1 MKLFA
6 LATGLLWASSVAA
19 QEQPSPQ
26 DPLREDSEVSP
37 EEEGNAPPGD
47 LPDTQTEPSQRGGPS
62 NIALVKRS
70 EENVIT
76 QASDAFGTSV
86 GDETIGLYSGGNV
99 RGFSA
104 FAAQNVRI
112 EGLYFDNQGPLSDAV
127 REGSTIQV
135 GISAL
140 GYPFPAPTGIV
151 DFSLRRSGDKPVVSA
166 RTGFGD
172 FFAPFATVDAALPLT
187 GNLDL
192 NIGAGVE
199 EFVYPDGAD
208 FWFVRY
214 GGVMRWRPANGVE
227 LTGFYSRYD
236 YFDEQQTPVIFTA
249 GAFLPKRIARNRFVG
264 QEWADWAGHSQN
276 FGGMAK
282 VARGGWRIGLGL
294 FSSRFT
300 IDRFGANFFANTQ
313 ADGSAERQ
321 VLLGADQVTQSY
333 SGELL
338 VEREFTEGP
347 RRHRLLASARFRQ
360 VDDDLGG
367 FAFRSLGPGVIDVAD
382 PVAEP
387 DVAFGALTRDEIRQ
401 ETGAL
406 GYGMQW
412 QGLGE
417 FNLGVQKTRY
427 RKEVRAPG
435 LAPTANEDSPILWN
449 ASAAFT
455 AIEGLAIYAATTRG
469 LEESGTAPSFATNA
483 NLTLPALRTRQVEAG
498 VRWTLAK
505 DVKLI
510 TGLFDVRRPYFELD
524 TDNVFRV
531 LGDVKHQGA
540 EISLTARPVA
550 GLNVVAGA
558 VLMRPRVTGEAVEQ
572 GRLGE
577 RPLGRVGTTL
587 DLRIDYQPPAFAV
600 LSVDLG
606 INYTGDR
613 AARIDNTLFIPERAI
628 VDLGTRYRFKLGR
641 TPAVLRAQIANLTNE
656 FGWNVTDGGGFQFIA
671 SRRFN
676 MSLSAD
682 F

>member
-1 MKLFA
+1 MLKKMG
-6 LATGLLWASSVAA
+6 LAMSLVWAAPGLAA
-19 QEQPSPQ
+19 GEDPPAPPADQPSDQPAN
-26 DPLREDSEVSP
+26 P
-37 EEEGNAPPGD
+37 A
-47 LPDTQTEPSQRGGPS
+47 
-62 NIALVKRS
+62 IALVNRS

-86 GDETIGLYSGGNV
+86 GDESIGLYSGGNV

-127 REGSTIQV
+127 RAGSTIQV
-135 GISAL
+135 GISVL

-151 DFSLRRSGDKPVVSA
+151 DFALRRVGDKPVVSA
-166 RTGFGD
+166 RTGLGD
-172 FFAPFATVDAALPLT
+172 FFAPFASVDAALPLA

-199 EFVYPDGAD
+199 EFVYPDAAN

-214 GGVMRWRPANGVE
+214 GAVARWRPAEGVE

-236 YFDEQQTPVIFTA
+236 YFDEESTPVIFTA
-249 GAFLPKRIARNRFVG
+249 GTFLPKRIARNRFFG
-264 QEWADWAGHSQN
+264 QDWADWAGHSQN

-282 VARGGWRIGLGL
+282 VTRGPWRIGVGL

-300 IDRFGANFFANTQ
+300 IDTFGANFFANTQ
-313 ADGSAERQ
+313 EDGSAERQ
-321 VLLGADQVTQSY
+321 VLLGRDQVTQSY

-338 VEREFTEGP
+338 IERAFAEGP
-347 RRHRLLASARFRQ
+347 RRHTLLASARFRR

-367 FAFRSLGPGVIDVAD
+367 FAFRSLGPGMIGVAEAA
-382 PVAEP
+382 AEP

-401 ETGAL
+401 EAGAL
-406 GYGMQW
+406 GYAMQW

-417 FNLGVQKTRY
+417 INLGVQKTRY
-427 RKEVRAPG
+427 RKQVRAPG
-435 LAPTANEDSPILWN
+435 LAPTATEDSPVLWN
-449 ASAAFT
+449 ASAAIT
-455 AIEGLAIYAATTRG
+455 AIENVAIYAATTRG
-469 LEESGTAPSFATNA
+469 LEESGTAPAFAANA

-498 VRWTLAK
+498 VRVTLAK
-505 DVKLI
+505 DVKLVA
-510 TGLFDVRRPYFELD
+510 GLFDVRRPYFELD

-540 EISLTARPVA
+540 EISLTARPLA

-558 VLMRPRVTGEAVEQ
+558 VLMRPRVTGQAVEQ

-587 DLRIDYQPPAFAV
+587 DLRIDYQPPAFDA

-606 INYTGDR
+606 INYTGER
-613 AARIDNTLFIPERAI
+613 AARIDNSLFIPERAI
-628 VDLGTRYRFKLGR
+628 IDLGTRYRFKVGR
-641 TPAVLRAQIANLTNE
+641 TPAVLRAQIANLTNV
-656 FGWNVTDGGGFQFIA
+656 FGWNVTGGGGFQYIP

-676 MSLSAD
+676 MSLAMD

>member
-1 MKLFA
+1 MLKKMG
-6 LATGLLWASSVAA
+6 LAMSLVWAAPGLAA
-19 QEQPSPQ
+19 DEPPPAPPEDQPS
-26 DPLREDSEVSP
+26 D
-37 EEEGNAPPGD
+37 APD
-47 LPDTQTEPSQRGGPS
+47 
-62 NIALVKRS
+62 IALVNRS
-70 EENVIT
+70 QENVIT

-86 GDETIGLYSGGNV
+86 GDETIGLYSGGNL

-112 EGLYFDNQGPLSDAV
+112 EGLYFDNQGPLSDTV
-127 REGSTIQV
+127 RAGSTIKV

-140 GYPFPAPTGIV
+140 GHPFPAPTGIV
-151 DFSLRRSGDKPVVSA
+151 DFALRRVGDKPVVSA
-166 RTGFGD
+166 RAGLGD
-172 FFAPFATVDAALPLT
+172 FFAPFVTVDAALPLA
-187 GNLDL
+187 GNFDL

-199 EFVYPDGAD
+199 EFVYPDAAN

-214 GGVMRWRPANGVE
+214 GGVARWRPAEGVE
-227 LTGFYSRYD
+227 LTGFFSRYD
-236 YFDEQQTPVIFTA
+236 YFDEESTPVIFTA
-249 GAFLPKRIARNRFVG
+249 GRFLPKRIARNRFFG

-276 FGGMAK
+276 FGGMAN
-282 VARGGWRIGLGL
+282 VTRGPWRIGLGL

-300 IDRFGANFFANTQ
+300 IDTFGANFFANTQ

-321 VLLGADQVTQSY
+321 VLLGRDQVTQSY

-338 VEREFTEGP
+338 IERAFAEGP
-347 RRHRLLASARFRQ
+347 RRHRLLASARFRR

-367 FAFRSLGPGVIDVAD
+367 FAFRSLGPGMIGVAD
-382 PVAEP
+382 PAAEP
-387 DVAFGALTRDEIRQ
+387 DVTFGALTRDEIRQ
-401 ETGAL
+401 EAGAL
-406 GYGMQW
+406 GYAMQW
-412 QGLGE
+412 LGLGE
-417 FNLGVQKTRY
+417 INLGVQKTRY
-427 RKEVRAPG
+427 RKQVRAPG
-435 LAPTANEDSPILWN
+435 LAPTANEDSPVLWN
-449 ASAAFT
+449 ASAAIT
-455 AIEGLAIYAATTRG
+455 AIDGIAIYAATTRG
-469 LEESGTAPSFATNA
+469 LEESGTAPAFAANA

-505 DVKLI
+505 DVKLVA
-510 TGLFDVRRPYFELD
+510 GLFDVRRPYFELD

-540 EISLTARPVA
+540 EISLTARPLP

-558 VLMRPRVTGEAVEQ
+558 VLMRPRVTGQAVEQ

-587 DLRIDYQPPAFAV
+587 DLRIDYQPPAFDA

-613 AARIDNTLFIPERAI
+613 AARIDNSLFIPERAI
-628 VDLGTRYRFKLGR
+628 IDLGTRYRFKVGR
-641 TPAVLRAQIANLTNE
+641 TPAVLRAQIANLTNT
-656 FGWNVTDGGGFQFIA
+656 FGWNVTGGGGFQYIP

-676 MSLSAD
+676 LSLAMD

>member
-1 MKLFA
+1 MKIMA
-6 LATGLLWASSVAA
+6 LATGLLWASSVSAEDEPA
-19 QEQPSPQ
+19 RQ
-26 DPLREDSEVSP
+26 DPSRENSEVSP
-37 EEEGNAPPGD
+37 EEKAETLPGD
-47 LPDTQTEPSQRGGPS
+47 GLDMQIEPSQRGGPS
-62 NIALVKRS
+62 NIALVNRS

-112 EGLYFDNQGPLSDAV
+112 EGLYFDNQGALSDAV
-127 REGSTIQV
+127 RAGSTIQV

-151 DFSLRRSGDKPVVSA
+151 DFSLRRSADRPVVSA

-192 NIGAGVE
+192 NVGAGVE

-208 FWFVRY
+208 FWFARY
-214 GGVMRWRPANGVE
+214 GGVMRWRPAESVE
-227 LTGFYSRYD
+227 LTGFFSRYD
-236 YFDEQQTPVIFTA
+236 YFDEETTPVIFTA
-249 GAFLPKRIARNRFVG
+249 GAFLPKRIARNQFFG
-264 QEWADWAGHSQN
+264 QDWADWAGHSQN

-282 VARGGWRIGLGL
+282 VTSGAWRIGLGL

-300 IDRFGANFFANTQ
+300 IDQFGANFFANTQ
-313 ADGSAERQ
+313 ADGSADRQ
-321 VLLGADQVTQSY
+321 VLLGADQVSQSY

-338 VEREFTEGP
+338 VERDFIEGP
-347 RRHRLLASARFRQ
+347 RRHRLLASARFRR

-367 FAFRSLGPGVIDVAD
+367 FAFRGLGPGMIGVAD

-387 DVAFGALTRDEIRQ
+387 GVTFGALTHDVIRQ

-406 GYGMQW
+406 GYAMQW

-449 ASAAFT
+449 ASAAIT

-469 LEESGTAPSFATNA
+469 LEESGTAPAFATNA
-483 NLTLPALRTRQVEAG
+483 NLTLPALRTRQVEGG

-510 TGLFDVRRPYFELD
+510 AGLFDVRRPYFELD
-524 TDNVFRV
+524 SDNTFRV

-540 EISLTARPVA
+540 EISLTAKPVP

-558 VLMRPRVTGEAVEQ
+558 VLMRPRVTGEAVDL

-587 DLRIDYQPPAFAV
+587 DLRLDYQPPAFDA

-628 VDLGTRYRFKLGR
+628 VDLGARYRFKMGR
-641 TPAVLRAQIANLTNE
+641 TPAVLRVQIANLTNV
-656 FGWNVTDGGGFQFIA
+656 FGWNVTGGGGFQFIA
-671 SRRFN
+671 SRRIN

>member
-1 MKLFA
+1 MI
-6 LATGLLWASSVAA
+6 ASFILPAVVIAA
-19 QEQPSPQ
+19 AASADAPAAEPPAA
-26 DPLREDSEVSP
+26 PP
-37 EEEGNAPPGD
+37 EEAEKRPAADG
-47 LPDTQTEPSQRGGPS
+47 
-62 NIALVKRS
+62 IALVNRS

-86 GDETIGLYSGGNV
+86 GDESIGLYSGGNV

-127 REGSTIQV
+127 RAGSTIQV

-151 DFSLRRSGDKPVVSA
+151 DFSLRRSAQKPVVSA
-166 RTGFGD
+166 RAGFGD

-199 EFVYPDGAD
+199 EFIYAD
-208 FWFVRY
+208 AANFWFVRY
-214 GGVMRWRPANGVE
+214 GGVARWRPAEGVE
-227 LTGFYSRYD
+227 LTGFFSRYD
-236 YFDEQQTPVIFTA
+236 YFDEESTPVIFTA
-249 GAFLPKRIARNRFVG
+249 GTFLPKRIARNRFFG
-264 QEWADWAGHSQN
+264 QKWADWAGHSQN

-282 VARGGWRIGLGL
+282 VTRGPWRIGLGL

-300 IDRFGANFFANTQ
+300 IDTFGANFFANTQ
-313 ADGSAERQ
+313 EDGSAERQ
-321 VLLGADQVTQSY
+321 VLLGQDQVTQSY

-338 VEREFTEGP
+338 IERDFAEGP
-347 RRHRLLASARFRQ
+347 RRHRLLASARFRR

-367 FAFRSLGPGVIDVAD
+367 FAFRSLGAGMIGVAD
-382 PVAEP
+382 AAVEP
-387 DVAFGALTRDEIRQ
+387 DVTFGALTRDEIRQ
-401 ETGAL
+401 EAGAL
-406 GYGMQW
+406 GYAMQW

-417 FNLGVQKTRY
+417 INMGVQKTRY
-427 RKEVRAPG
+427 RKQVRAPG
-435 LAPTANEDSPILWN
+435 LAPTATEDSPILWN
-449 ASAAFT
+449 ASAAIT
-455 AIEGLAIYAATTRG
+455 AIENVAIYAATTRG
-469 LEESGTAPSFATNA
+469 LEESGTAPAFAANA

-510 TGLFDVRRPYFELD
+510 AGLFDVRRPYFELD

-540 EISLTARPVA
+540 EISLTAKPLP
-550 GLNVVAGA
+550 GLNLVAGA
-558 VLMRPRVTGEAVEQ
+558 VLMRPRVTGAAVEQ

-577 RPLGRVGTTL
+577 KPLGRVGTTL
-587 DLRIDYQPPAFAV
+587 DLRIDYQPPAFDAV
-600 LSVDLG
+600 SVDLG

-613 AARIDNTLFIPERAI
+613 AARIDNSLFIPERAI
-628 VDLGTRYRFKLGR
+628 IDLGTRYRFKLGR
-641 TPAVLRAQIANLTNE
+641 TPAVLRAQIANLTSV
-656 FGWNVTDGGGFQFIA
+656 FGWNVTGGGGFQYIP

>member
-1 MKLFA
+1 
-6 LATGLLWASSVAA
+6 
-19 QEQPSPQ
+19 
-26 DPLREDSEVSP
+26 
-37 EEEGNAPPGD
+37 
-47 LPDTQTEPSQRGGPS
+47 
-62 NIALVKRS
+62 
-70 EENVIT
+70 
-76 QASDAFGTSV
+76 
-86 GDETIGLYSGGNV
+86 
-99 RGFSA
+99 
-104 FAAQNVRI
+104 
-112 EGLYFDNQGPLSDAV
+112 
-127 REGSTIQV
+127 
-135 GISAL
+135 
-140 GYPFPAPTGIV
+140 
-151 DFSLRRSGDKPVVSA
+151 VVSA
-166 RTGFGD
+166 RTGIGD

-192 NIGAGVE
+192 NLGAGVE
-199 EFVYPDGAD
+199 EFVYADGAD

-214 GGVMRWRPANGVE
+214 GGVMRWRPADGVE

-264 QEWADWAGHSQN
+264 QDWADWAGHSQN

-282 VARGGWRIGLGL
+282 VSRGGWRIGLGL

-300 IDRFGANFFANTQ
+300 IDQFGANFFANTQ

-321 VLLGADQVTQSY
+321 VLLGRDQVTQSY

-338 VEREFTEGP
+338 VERDFAEGP
-347 RRHRLLASARFRQ
+347 RRHRLLASARFRR

-387 DVAFGALTRDEIRQ
+387 GVAFGALTRDEIRQ

-417 FNLGVQKTRY
+417 INLGAQKTRY

-435 LAPTANEDSPILWN
+435 LEPTANEDSPILWN
-449 ASAAFT
+449 ASAAIT

-469 LEESGTAPSFATNA
+469 LEESGTAPSFAANA

-524 TDNVFRV
+524 TDNVVRV

-540 EISLTARPVA
+540 EISLTAKPVA

-587 DLRIDYQPPAFAV
+587 DLRIDYQPPAFDA

-641 TPAVLRAQIANLTNE
+641 TPTVLRAQIANLTNV
-656 FGWNVTDGGGFQFIA
+656 FGWSVTGGGGFQFIP

-676 MSLSAD
+676 LSLSAD

>member
-1 MKLFA
+1 MIPSH
-6 LATGLLWASSVAA
+6 LLLPSLLMAAASPAVADAGA
-19 QEQPSPQ
+19 QPAPAPAAEPQP
-26 DPLREDSEVSP
+26 
-37 EEEGNAPPGD
+37 APPPETPAPG
-47 LPDTQTEPSQRGGPS
+47 
-62 NIALVKRS
+62 IALVNRS

-112 EGLYFDNQGPLSDAV
+112 EGLYFDSQGAFSDAV
-127 REGSTIQV
+127 RAGSSIQV

-151 DFSLRRSGDKPVVSA
+151 DFALRRVGDKPVVSA
-166 RTGFGD
+166 RTGLGD
-172 FFAPFATVDAALPLT
+172 FLAPFVSVDAALPL
-187 GNLDL
+187 GGSLDL
-192 NIGAGVE
+192 NIGTAIE
-199 EFVYPDGAD
+199 EFAYPDAAD

-214 GGVMRWRPANGVE
+214 GGVMRWRPAEGVE

-236 YFDEQQTPVIFTA
+236 YFDEEQTPVIFTA
-249 GAFLPKRIARNRFVG
+249 GAFLPRRIARNRFYG
-264 QEWADWAGHSQN
+264 QDWADWAGHSQN
-276 FGGMAK
+276 FGGLAK
-282 VARGGWRIGLGL
+282 LARGPWRVSAGL

-300 IDRFGANFFANTQ
+300 IDRFGANFFANTRP
-313 ADGSAERQ
+313 DGTAERQ
-321 VLLGADQVTQSY
+321 VLLGRDQRTQSY

-347 RRHRLLASARFRQ
+347 RRHRLLASARFRR

-367 FAFRSLGPGVIDVAD
+367 FVFRSLGPGTIDVAD
-382 PVAEP
+382 PLPEP
-387 DVAFGALTRDEIRQ
+387 DVTFGALTRDAIRQ
-401 ETGAL
+401 HTGAL

-417 FNLGVQKTRY
+417 LNLGVQKTRY

-435 LAPTANEDSPILWN
+435 RASTANTDSPVLWN
-449 ASAAFT
+449 ASAAIT
-455 AIEGLAIYAATTRG
+455 AINGIAIYAATTRG
-469 LEESGTAPSFATNA
+469 LEESGTAPSFAANA
-483 NLTLPALRTRQVEAG
+483 NLTLPALRTRQIEAG
-498 VRWTLAK
+498 LRWTLAK

-510 TGLFDVRRPYFELD
+510 AGLFDVRRPYFELD
-524 TDNVFRV
+524 SDNVFRV

-540 EISLTARPVA
+540 EISLTARPVP

-587 DLRIDYQPPAFAV
+587 DLRLDYQPPAFDA

-606 INYTGDR
+606 INYTGAR
-613 AARIDNTLFIPERAI
+613 AARIDNALFIPERAI
-628 VDLGTRYRFKLGR
+628 VDLGGRYRFKLGR
-641 TPAVLRAQIANLTNE
+641 TPTVLRAQIANLTNT
-656 FGWNVTDGGGFQFIA
+656 FGWNVTGGGGFQFIP

-676 MSLSAD
+676 LSLSAD

>member
-1 MKLFA
+1 MTTAASRGAA
-6 LATGLLWASSVAA
+6 LLASALLLA
-19 QEQPSPQ
+19 
-26 DPLREDSEVSP
+26 PLRPATAQQSDPPASEQADAKTAKVRDV
-37 EEEGNAPPGD
+37 GA
-47 LPDTQTEPSQRGGPS
+47 
-62 NIALVKRS
+62 NIALVNRS

-86 GDETIGLYSGGNV
+86 GDETIGLYNGGNV

-112 EGLYFDNQGPLSDAV
+112 EGLYFDSQAAFSDAV
-127 REGSTIQV
+127 RAGSTIQV

-151 DFSLRRSGDKPVVSA
+151 DFALRRVGEKPVVSA

-172 FFAPFATVDAALPLT
+172 FFAPFATVDAALPVT
-187 GNLDL
+187 PDFDL
-192 NIGAGVE
+192 NIGAGLE
-199 EFVYPDGAD
+199 EFAYADAAD

-214 GGVMRWRPANGVE
+214 GGVARWRPAKGVE
-227 LTGFYSRYD
+227 LTGFFSRYD
-236 YFDEQQTPVIFTA
+236 YFDEETTPVIFTA
-249 GAFLPKRIARNRFVG
+249 GAFLPRRIARNRFYG
-264 QEWADWAGHSQN
+264 QDWADWAGHSQN

-282 VARGGWRIGLGL
+282 VARGPWRVSAGL

-300 IDRFGANFFANTQ
+300 IDQFGANLFART
-313 ADGSAERQ
+313 DTEGRTERQ
-321 VLLGADQVTQSY
+321 VLLGRDQVSQSY

-338 VEREFTEGP
+338 IEREFTEGP
-347 RRHRLLASARFRQ
+347 RRHRLLASARFRR

-367 FAFRSLGPGVIDVAD
+367 FAFRSLGPGLIDVAET
-382 PVAEP
+382 EP
-387 DVAFGALTRDEIRQ
+387 EPEVAFGALTRDEIRQ

-406 GYGMQW
+406 GYGLQW

-417 FNLGVQKTRY
+417 LNLGVQKTRY

-435 LAPTANEDSPILWN
+435 FAPTANADSPVLWN
-449 ASAAFT
+449 ASAAIT
-455 AIEGLAIYAATTRG
+455 AIKDIAIYAATTRG
-469 LEESGTAPSFATNA
+469 LEESGTAPSFAANA
-483 NLTLPALRTRQVEAG
+483 NLTLPALRTRQLEAG
-498 VRWTLAK
+498 VRWTLTK

-510 TGLFDVRRPYFELD
+510 AGLFDVRRPYFELD
-524 TDNVFRV
+524 GDNVFRV

-540 EISLTARPVA
+540 EISLTAKPLA

-587 DLRIDYQPPAFAV
+587 DLRVDYQPPAFDA

-613 AARIDNTLFIPERAI
+613 AARIDNSLFIPERATI
-628 VDLGTRYRFKLGR
+628 DLGTRYRFKLGR
-641 TPAVLRAQIANLTNE
+641 SPAVLRAQIANLTNT
-656 FGWNVTDGGGFQFIA
+656 FGWNVTGGGGFQFIP

-676 MSLSAD
+676 LSLSAD

>member
-1 MKLFA
+1 MVQTRIRAAVLAAPVWLFA
-6 LATGLLWASSVAA
+6 PHPVAA
-19 QEQPSPQ
+19 QEPDPPARDAPAASPT
-26 DPLREDSEVSP
+26 
-37 EEEGNAPPGD
+37 PPAG
-47 LPDTQTEPSQRGGPS
+47 QVRSGS
-62 NIALVKRS
+62 ASIAIVNRS

-112 EGLYFDNQGPLSDAV
+112 EGLYFDSQAAFSDAV
-127 REGSTIQV
+127 RAGSTIQV

-151 DFSLRRSGDKPVVSA
+151 DFSLRRVADTPVISA

-187 GNLDL
+187 GRLDL
-192 NIGAGVE
+192 NIGAGIETV
-199 EFVYPDGAD
+199 VYPDGAD
-208 FWFVRY
+208 FWFARY
-214 GGVMRWRPANGVE
+214 GGVVRWRPADGVE

-236 YFDEQQTPVIFTA
+236 YFDEEQTPVIFTA
-249 GAFLPKRIARNRFVG
+249 GAFLPRRIARNRFFG
-264 QEWADWAGHSQN
+264 QDWADWAGHSQN
-276 FGGMAK
+276 FGGIAK
-282 VARGGWRIGLGL
+282 ATSGPWRFSLGL

-300 IDRFGANFFANTQ
+300 LDRFGANFFANTQ
-313 ADGSAERQ
+313 ADGSADRQ
-321 VLLGADQVTQSY
+321 VLLGRDQVSQSY

-347 RRHRLLASARFRQ
+347 RRHRLLASARFRR

-367 FAFRSLGPGVIDVAD
+367 FAFRGIGPGVIGAAD

-387 DVAFGALTRDEIRQ
+387 AVVFGQLTRDQIRQ
-401 ETGAL
+401 EAGAL
-406 GYGMQW
+406 GYAMQW

-417 FNLGVQKTRY
+417 INLGVQSTRY
-427 RKEVRAPG
+427 RKAVRAPG
-435 LAPTANEDSPILWN
+435 LAPTANEDKPLLWN
-449 ASAAFT
+449 ASVALT
-455 AIEGLAIYAATTRG
+455 AINSLVIYAATTRG
-469 LEESGTAPSFATNA
+469 LEESGTAPSFAANA
-483 NLTLPALRTRQVEAG
+483 NLTLPALRTRQVETG
-498 VRWTLAK
+498 VRWTVAQ
-505 DVKLI
+505 DVKLVV
-510 TGLFDVRRPYFELD
+510 GLFDVRRPYFELD

-540 EISLTARPVA
+540 EISLTAKPLA

-577 RPLGRVGTTL
+577 KPLGRVGTTL
-587 DLRIDYQPPAFAV
+587 DLRIDYQPPAFDAF
-600 LSVDLG
+600 SVDLG
-606 INYTGDR
+606 VTYTGKR

-628 VDLGTRYRFKLGR
+628 IDLGTRYRFKMGP
-641 TPAVLRAQIANLTNE
+641 TPIVLRVQVANLTNV
-656 FGWNVTDGGGFQFIA
+656 FGWNVSGGGGFQYIP
-671 SRRFN
+671 SRRLN

>member
-1 MKLFA
+1 MRFIA
-6 LATGLLWASSVAA
+6 LATGMLWASSALADEQAAPPQSGEVAA
-19 QEQPSPQ
+19 RAAAEPPPAAPVTGSLQLPSP
-26 DPLREDSEVSP
+26 SGTS
-37 EEEGNAPPGD
+37 
-47 LPDTQTEPSQRGGPS
+47 S
-62 NIALVKRS
+62 IALVNRS
-70 EENVIT
+70 EENVIN

-86 GDETIGLYSGGNV
+86 GDESIGLYNGSNV

-112 EGLYFDNQGPLSDAV
+112 EGLYFDSQGAFSDAV
-127 REGSTIQV
+127 RAGSTIQV

-151 DFSLRRSGDKPVVSA
+151 DFALRRVGDSPVVSA

-172 FFAPFATVDAALPLT
+172 FFAPFATVDASLPLT
-187 GNLDL
+187 GDLDL

-199 EFVYPDGAD
+199 EFVYPDSAD

-214 GGVMRWRPANGVE
+214 GGVARWRPALGVE
-227 LTGFYSRYD
+227 LTGFFSRYD
-236 YFDEQQTPVIFTA
+236 YFDEEQTPVIFTA
-249 GAFLPKRIARNRFVG
+249 GAFLPNRIARNRFVG
-264 QEWADWAGHSQN
+264 QDWADWAGHSQN

-282 VARGGWRIGLGL
+282 VARGPWRIGLGL

-300 IDRFGANFFANTQ
+300 VDRFGANFFVGTQ
-313 ADGSAERQ
+313 ADGSAQRQ
-321 VLLGADQVTQSY
+321 VLLGRDQVSQSY

-338 VEREFTEGP
+338 VEREFADGP
-347 RRHRLLASARFRQ
+347 RRHRVLASMRFRRA
-360 VDDDLGG
+360 DDDLGG
-367 FAFRSLGPGVIDVAD
+367 FAFRGIGSGIIGVAD

-387 DVAFGALTRDEIRQ
+387 EVAFGALTRDEIRQ

-406 GYGMQW
+406 GYAMLW

-417 FNLGVQKTRY
+417 INVGVQSTRY
-427 RKEVRAPG
+427 RKVVRAPG
-435 LAPTANEDSPILWN
+435 LAATASEDSPILWN
-449 ASAAFT
+449 ASAALT
-455 AIEGLAIYAATTRG
+455 AIDNLAIYAATTRG
-469 LEESGTAPSFATNA
+469 LEESGTAPSFAANA
-483 NLTLPALRTRQVEAG
+483 NLTLPALRTRQVEGG

-510 TGLFDVRRPYFELD
+510 VGLFDVRRPYFELD
-524 TDNVFRV
+524 ADNVFRV

-577 RPLGRVGTTL
+577 KPLGRVGTTL
-587 DLRIDYQPPAFAV
+587 DLRVDYQPPAFDAW
-600 LSVDLG
+600 SVDLG
-606 INYTGDR
+606 VAYAGER

-628 VDLGTRYRFKLGR
+628 IDLGTRYRFRLGR
-641 TPAVLRAQIANLTNE
+641 TPAVLRAQVANLTNV
-656 FGWNVTDGGGFQFIA
+656 FGWNVTGGGGFQYIP
-671 SRRFN
+671 SRRLN
-676 MSLSAD
+676 VSLSAD

>member
-1 MKLFA
+1 MPMRNG
-6 LATGLLWASSVAA
+6 LAWAVLAAPAYLAPVHSAAA
-19 QEQPSPQ
+19 QAPVPPAEDAPDGETPQ
-26 DPLREDSEVSP
+26 GSATTP
-37 EEEGNAPPGD
+37 A
-47 LPDTQTEPSQRGGPS
+47 
-62 NIALVKRS
+62 IALVNRS

-86 GDETIGLYSGGNV
+86 GDESIGLYNGGNV

-112 EGLYFDNQGPLSDAV
+112 EGLYFDSQGAFSDAV
-127 REGSTIQV
+127 RAGSTIQV
-135 GISAL
+135 GVSAL

-151 DFSLRRSGDKPVVSA
+151 DFSLRRVGDKPVVSA

-172 FFAPFATVDAALPLT
+172 FFAAFATVDAALPLT
-187 GNLDL
+187 GDLDL

-214 GGVMRWRPANGVE
+214 GGVARWRPAKGVE

-236 YFDEQQTPVIFTA
+236 YFDEETTPVIFTA
-249 GAFLPKRIARNRFVG
+249 GAFLPRRIARNRFFG
-264 QEWADWAGHSQN
+264 QDWADWAGHSQN

-282 VARGGWRIGLGL
+282 VNRGPWRIGLGL

-300 IDRFGANFFANTQ
+300 IDQFGANFFANTR

-321 VLLGADQVTQSY
+321 VLLGRDQVSQSY

-338 VEREFTEGP
+338 VERGFTEGP
-347 RRHRLLASARFRQ
+347 RSHRLIASARFRR

-367 FAFRSLGPGVIDVAD
+367 FAFRSLGPGMIDAAVAL
-382 PVAEP
+382 PEP

-406 GYGMQW
+406 GYAMLW

-417 FNLGVQKTRY
+417 INLGVQKTRY

-435 LAPTANEDSPILWN
+435 RVPTANEDSPILWN
-449 ASAAFT
+449 ASAAIT
-455 AIEGLAIYAATTRG
+455 AIEGLAVYAATTRG
-469 LEESGTAPSFATNA
+469 LEESGTAPAFAANA

-498 VRWTLAK
+498 MRWTLSK
-505 DVKLI
+505 NVKLI
-510 TGLFDVRRPYFELD
+510 AGLFDVRRPYFELD
-524 TDNVFRV
+524 GDNVFRV

-540 EISLTARPVA
+540 EVSLTARPLA
-550 GLNVVAGA
+550 GLNLVAGA
-558 VLMRPRVTGEAVEQ
+558 VLMRPRVTGEAVQQ
-572 GRLGE
+572 GRLGK

-587 DLRIDYQPPAFAV
+587 DLRIDYQPPAFDA

-606 INYTGDR
+606 INYTGRR
-613 AARIDNTLFIPERAI
+613 AARIDNALFIPRRAI
-628 VDLGTRYRFKLGR
+628 LDLGARYRFRLGR
-641 TPAVLRAQIANLTNE
+641 TPTVLRTQIANLTNV
-656 FGWNVTDGGGFQFIA
+656 FGWNVTGGGGFQYIA
-671 SRRFN
+671 SRRLN
-676 MSLSAD
+676 LSLSAD

>member
-1 MKLFA
+1 MIPCPLLLPA
-6 LATGLLWASSVAA
+6 LLIAA
-19 QEQPSPQ
+19 A
-26 DPLREDSEVSP
+26 SP
-37 EEEGNAPPGD
+37 EVAEAEAQPAPAPAADPQLDPPPEPPAPG
-47 LPDTQTEPSQRGGPS
+47 
-62 NIALVKRS
+62 IALVNRS

-76 QASDAFGTSV
+76 QAADAFGTSV
-86 GDETIGLYSGGNV
+86 GDESIGLYSGGNV

-112 EGLYFDNQGPLSDAV
+112 EGLYFDSQGAFSDAV
-127 REGSTIQV
+127 RAGSSIQV

-151 DFSLRRSGDKPVVSA
+151 DFALRRVGDKPVVSA
-166 RTGFGD
+166 RTGLGD
-172 FFAPFATVDAALPLT
+172 FLAPFASVDAALPLSSS
-187 GNLDL
+187 LDL
-192 NIGAGVE
+192 NIGAAIE
-199 EFVYPDGAD
+199 EFAYPDAAD

-214 GGVMRWRPANGVE
+214 GGVMRWRPTDGVE
-227 LTGFYSRYD
+227 LTGFFSRYD
-236 YFDEQQTPVIFTA
+236 YFDEEQTPVIFTA
-249 GAFLPKRIARNRFVG
+249 GAFLPRRIARNRFYG
-264 QEWADWAGHSQN
+264 QDWADWAGHSQN
-276 FGGMAK
+276 FGGLAK
-282 VARGGWRIGLGL
+282 LARGPWRVSAGL

-300 IDRFGANFFANTQ
+300 IDRFGANFFAGTRP
-313 ADGSAERQ
+313 DGSAERQ
-321 VLLGADQVTQSY
+321 VLLGRDQRSQSW

-338 VEREFTEGP
+338 VERELTEGP
-347 RRHRLLASARFRQ
+347 RRHRLLASARFRR

-367 FAFRSLGPGVIDVAD
+367 FVFRSLGPGTIDVAD
-382 PVAEP
+382 PLPEP
-387 DVAFGALTRDEIRQ
+387 EVSFGALTRDEIRQ
-401 ETGAL
+401 QTGAL

-417 FNLGVQKTRY
+417 LNLGVQKTRY

-435 LAPTANEDSPILWN
+435 RAPTANADSPVLWN
-449 ASAAFT
+449 ASAAIT
-455 AIEGLAIYAATTRG
+455 AIEGIAIYAATTRG
-469 LEESGTAPSFATNA
+469 LEESGTAPSFAANA

-498 VRWTLAK
+498 LRWTLAK

-510 TGLFDVRRPYFELD
+510 AGLFDVRRPYFELD
-524 TDNVFRV
+524 SDNVFRV

-540 EISLTARPVA
+540 EISLTARPVP

-587 DLRIDYQPPAFAV
+587 DLRIDYQPPAFDS

-606 INYTGDR
+606 INYTGAR
-613 AARIDNTLFIPERAI
+613 AARIDNALFIPERAI
-628 VDLGTRYRFKLGR
+628 IDLGGRYRFKLGR
-641 TPAVLRAQIANLTNE
+641 TPTVLRAQIANLTNT
-656 FGWNVTDGGGFQFIA
+656 FGWNVTGGGGFQFIP

-676 MSLSAD
+676 LSLSAD

>member
-1 MKLFA
+1 MITSTLLSA
-6 LATGLLWASSVAA
+6 LGIAA
-19 QEQPSPQ
+19 AIPVPADQTQQPSP
-26 DPLREDSEVSP
+26 
-37 EEEGNAPPGD
+37 
-47 LPDTQTEPSQRGGPS
+47 PDTAAPAAPATQDAVQTVARPRTD
-62 NIALVKRS
+62 NIALVNRS

-127 REGSTIQV
+127 RAGSTIQV

-151 DFSLRRSGDKPVVSA
+151 DFSLRRSADKPVVSA

-172 FFAPFATVDAALPLT
+172 FFAPFATVDAALPLA

-192 NIGAGVE
+192 NVGAGVE

-214 GGVMRWRPANGVE
+214 GGVARWRPADGVE

-236 YFDEQQTPVIFTA
+236 YFDEQQTPVVFTA

-282 VARGGWRIGLGL
+282 ITRGGWRIGLGL

-300 IDRFGANFFANTQ
+300 IDQFGANFFANTQ
-313 ADGSAERQ
+313 ANGMAERQ
-321 VLLGADQVTQSY
+321 VLLGRDQVTQSY

-367 FAFRSLGPGVIDVAD
+367 FAFRSLGPGMIDVAD

-387 DVAFGALTRDEIRQ
+387 GVAFGALTRDEIRQ

-417 FNLGVQKTRY
+417 INLGVQKTRY

-449 ASAAFT
+449 ASAAIT

-469 LEESGTAPSFATNA
+469 LEESGTAPSFAANA

-540 EISLTARPVA
+540 EISLTAKPVA

-587 DLRIDYQPPAFAV
+587 DLRIDYQPPAFDA

-613 AARIDNTLFIPERAI
+613 AA
-628 VDLGTRYRFKLGR
+628 
-641 TPAVLRAQIANLTNE
+641 QIANLTNT
-656 FGWNVTDGGGFQFIA
+656 FGWNVTGGGGFQFIA

-676 MSLSAD
+676 LSLSAD

>member
-1 MKLFA
+1 MTAVIGQRLWTLAAAA
-6 LATGLLWASSVAA
+6 LWLAPLYPASGQSAA
-19 QEQPSPQ
+19 PPAPPSPA
-26 DPLREDSEVSP
+26 PAKP
-37 EEEGNAPPGD
+37 EGRPDAPP
-47 LPDTQTEPSQRGGPS
+47 
-62 NIALVKRS
+62 IALVNRS
-70 EENVIT
+70 QENVIT

-127 REGSTIQV
+127 RAGSTIQV

-151 DFSLRRSGDKPVVSA
+151 DFSLRRSADRPVISA
-166 RTGFGD
+166 RAGFGD
-172 FFAPFATVDAALPLT
+172 FFAAFATVDAALPLT

-214 GGVMRWRPANGVE
+214 GGVARWRPAAGVE
-227 LTGFYSRYD
+227 VTGFYSRYD

-249 GAFLPKRIARNRFVG
+249 GAFLPKRIARNQFFG
-264 QEWADWAGHSQN
+264 QDWADWAGHSQN

-282 VARGGWRIGLGL
+282 ATRGGWRIGLGL

-300 IDRFGANFFANTQ
+300 IDQFGANFFANKQ

-321 VLLGADQVTQSY
+321 VLLGRDQVSQSW

-338 VEREFTEGP
+338 VEREFAEGP
-347 RRHRLLASARFRQ
+347 RRHRLLASARFRR

-367 FAFRSLGPGVIDVAD
+367 FAFRRLGPGTIGVAD

-387 DVAFGALTRDEIRQ
+387 AVAFGALTRDEIRQ
-401 ETGAL
+401 ETGAV
-406 GYGMQW
+406 GYAMQW

-417 FNLGVQKTRY
+417 INLGVQQTRY

-435 LAPTANEDSPILWN
+435 LAPTGTEDSPILWN
-449 ASAAFT
+449 ASAAIT
-455 AIEGLAIYAATTRG
+455 AIEGIAIYAATTRG
-469 LEESGTAPSFATNA
+469 LEESGTAPAFAANA
-483 NLTLPALRTRQVEAG
+483 NLTLPALRTRQLEAG
-498 VRWTLAK
+498 VRWTLASN
-505 DVKLI
+505 VKLV

-540 EISLTARPVA
+540 EISLTAKPLA

-587 DLRIDYQPPAFAV
+587 DLRIDYQPPAFDA

-613 AARIDNTLFIPERAI
+613 AARLDNSLFIPERAI
-628 VDLGTRYRFKLGR
+628 IDLGMRYRFRLGR
-641 TPAVLRAQIANLTNE
+641 TPAVLRAQIANLTNV
-656 FGWNVTDGGGFQFIA
+656 FGWNVTGGGGFQFIP

-676 MSLSAD
+676 LSLSAD

>member
-1 MKLFA
+1 MTSRA
-6 LATGLLWASSVAA
+6 TLASLILAAWLHPAAA
-19 QEQPSPQ
+19 QVADPVDEQVSADAVDPQ
-26 DPLREDSEVSP
+26 S
-37 EEEGNAPPGD
+37 GTTTPG
-47 LPDTQTEPSQRGGPS
+47 
-62 NIALVKRS
+62 IAIVNRS

-86 GDETIGLYSGGNV
+86 GDESIGLYNGGNV

-112 EGLYFDNQGPLSDAV
+112 EGLYFDSQAAFSDAV
-127 REGSTIQV
+127 RAGSTIQV

-151 DFSLRRSGDKPVVSA
+151 DFALRRVGEKPVVSA

-172 FFAPFATVDAALPLT
+172 FFAGFATVDAALPLT
-187 GNLDL
+187 ADLDL
-192 NIGAGVE
+192 NVGAGVE

-214 GGVMRWRPANGVE
+214 GGVARWRPAEGVE
-227 LTGFYSRYD
+227 LTGFFSRYD
-236 YFDEQQTPVIFTA
+236 YFDEETTPVIFTA
-249 GAFLPKRIARNRFVG
+249 GAFLPRRIARNRFHG
-264 QEWADWAGHSQN
+264 QDWADWAGHSQN

-282 VARGGWRIGLGL
+282 VTSGDWRIGLGL

-300 IDRFGANFFANTQ
+300 IDQFGANFFANTQ

-321 VLLGADQVTQSY
+321 VLLGRDQVSQSY

-338 VEREFTEGP
+338 VEREFSEGP
-347 RRHRLLASARFRQ
+347 RRHRLLASARFRR

-367 FAFRSLGPGVIDVAD
+367 FAFRSLGPGMIDVAN
-382 PVAEP
+382 PVPEP
-387 DVAFGALTRDEIRQ
+387 EVVFGALTRDEIRQ

-406 GYGMQW
+406 GYAMQW
-412 QGLGE
+412 RGLGE
-417 FNLGVQKTRY
+417 INLGLQKTRY

-435 LAPTANEDSPILWN
+435 REPTANADSPVLWN
-449 ASAAFT
+449 ASAAIT
-455 AIEGLAIYAATTRG
+455 AIDGIALYAATTRG
-469 LEESGTAPSFATNA
+469 LEESGTAPSFAANA
-483 NLTLPALRTRQVEAG
+483 NLTLPALRTRQLEAG
-498 VRWTLAK
+498 VRWSLAPN
-505 DVKLI
+505 VKLI
-510 TGLFDVRRPYFELD
+510 AGLFDVRRPYFELD
-524 TDNVFRV
+524 SDNVFRV

-540 EISLTARPVA
+540 EISLTAKPVA

-587 DLRIDYQPPAFAV
+587 DLRLDYQPPAFDA

-606 INYTGDR
+606 INYTGAR
-613 AARIDNTLFIPERAI
+613 AARIDNALFIPERTI
-628 VDLGTRYRFKLGR
+628 VDLGGRYRFKLAR
-641 TPAVLRAQIANLTNE
+641 TPAVLRAQIANLTNT
-656 FGWNVTDGGGFQFIA
+656 FGWNITGGGGFQFIP

-676 MSLSAD
+676 LSLSAD

>member
-1 MKLFA
+1 MKNIV
-6 LATGLLWASSVAA
+6 LATSLLWSTPVTAGITNPQTAPVEAEAAAADNDDEQSSVAPPPVA
-19 QEQPSPQ
+19 SDRTAAPSAI
-26 DPLREDSEVSP
+26 L
-37 EEEGNAPPGD
+37 G
-47 LPDTQTEPSQRGGPS
+47 
-62 NIALVKRS
+62 IALVNRS

-86 GDETIGLYSGGNV
+86 GNESIGLYDGGNV

-104 FAAQNVRI
+104 VAAQNVRI
-112 EGLYFDNQGPLSDAV
+112 EGLYFDNQGPLTGAI
-127 REGSTIQV
+127 RAGSTIQV

-140 GYPFPAPTGIV
+140 GYPFPAPTGII

-192 NIGAGVE
+192 NIGAGVQ
-199 EFVYPDGAD
+199 EFIYPDGAD
-208 FWFVRY
+208 FWFVKY
-214 GGVMRWRPANGVE
+214 GGVTRWRPAEGVE
-227 LTGFYSRYD
+227 LTGFYGRYD
-236 YFDEQQTPVIFTA
+236 FFDEEQTPVLFTA
-249 GAFLPKRIARNRFVG
+249 GAVLPRRIARNQFFG
-264 QEWADWAGHSQN
+264 QDWAKWEGHSQN
-276 FGGMAK
+276 FGGIAK
-282 VARGGWRIGLGL
+282 VNAGSWHIGLGL

-313 ADGSAERQ
+313 PDGSADRQ
-321 VLLGADQVTQSY
+321 VLLGEDQVSQSY

-338 VEREFTEGP
+338 VERDFADGP
-347 RRHRLLASARFRQ
+347 RRHRLLASARFRR
-360 VDDDLGG
+360 VDGDLGG
-367 FAFRSLGPGVIDVAD
+367 FAFRRIGPGEIGVVD

-387 DVAFGALTRDEIRQ
+387 EVAFGALTRDEIRQ
-401 ETGAL
+401 ESGAL
-406 GYGMQW
+406 GYAMQW

-417 FNLGVQKTRY
+417 INLGVQSTRY
-427 RKEVRAPG
+427 RKAVRAPD
-435 LAPTANEDSPILWN
+435 LAPTATEDRPILWN

-455 AIEGLAIYAATTRG
+455 AIDNLAIYAATTRG
-469 LEESGTAPSFATNA
+469 LEESGTAPAFATNA

-498 VRWTLAK
+498 IRWTLAR
-505 DVKLI
+505 DVKLVV
-510 TGLFDVRRPYFELD
+510 GLFDVRRPYFELD
-524 TDNVFRV
+524 TDNTFRV

-540 EISLTARPVA
+540 EISLTARPLA

-558 VLMRPRVTGEAVEQ
+558 VLLRPRVTGEAVEQ

-587 DLRIDYQPPAFAV
+587 DLRLDYQPPAIDAFS
-600 LSVDLG
+600 LDLG
-606 INYTGDR
+606 VAYFSDR
-613 AARIDNTLFIPERAI
+613 AARIDNTLFIPERVI
-628 VDLGTRYRFKLGR
+628 VDLGTRYRFTLGR
-641 TPAVLRAQIANLTNE
+641 TPAVLRAQIANLTNV
-656 FGWNVTDGGGFQFIA
+656 FGWNVTGGGGFQYIP

>member
-1 MKLFA
+1 M
-6 LATGLLWASSVAA
+6 LAPLCPAAA
-19 QEQPSPQ
+19 QAD
-26 DPLREDSEVSP
+26 DPP
-37 EEEGNAPPGD
+37 ATQQGD
-47 LPDTQTEPSQRGGPS
+47 TGTAQERDTAVP
-62 NIALVKRS
+62 IALVNRS
-70 EENVIT
+70 AENVIT

-86 GDETIGLYSGGNV
+86 GDETIGLYNGGNV

-112 EGLYFDNQGPLSDAV
+112 EGLYFDSQAAFSDAV
-127 REGSTIQV
+127 RAGSTIQV

-151 DFSLRRSGDKPVVSA
+151 DFALRRVGDKPVVSA

-187 GNLDL
+187 GSLDL
-192 NIGAGVE
+192 NVGAGVE
-199 EFVYPDGAD
+199 EFVYADGAD

-214 GGVMRWRPANGVE
+214 GGVVRWRPAEGVE
-227 LTGFYSRYD
+227 LTGFFSRYD
-236 YFDEQQTPVIFTA
+236 YFDEETTPVIFTA

-264 QEWADWAGHSQN
+264 QDWADWAGHSQN
-276 FGGMAK
+276 FGALAK
-282 VARGGWRIGLGL
+282 VTRGDWRIGLGL

-300 IDRFGANFFANTQ
+300 IDEFGANFFANTQ
-313 ADGSAERQ
+313 TDGSTERQ
-321 VLLGADQVTQSY
+321 VLLGRDQVSQSY

-347 RRHRLLASARFRQ
+347 RRHRLLASARFRR

-367 FAFRSLGPGVIDVAD
+367 FAFRTIGPGEIDVAD
-382 PVAEP
+382 PVPEP
-387 DVAFGALTRDEIRQ
+387 AITFGALTRDKIRQ

-406 GYGMQW
+406 GYAMQW
-412 QGLGE
+412 LGLGE
-417 FNLGVQKTRY
+417 INLGVQKTRY
-427 RKEVRAPG
+427 RKEVLAPG
-435 LAPTANEDSPILWN
+435 RAPTANADSPILWN
-449 ASAAFT
+449 ASAAIT
-455 AIEGLAIYAATTRG
+455 AIDGVALYAATTRG
-469 LEESGTAPSFATNA
+469 LEESGTAPSFAANA
-483 NLTLPALRTRQVEAG
+483 NLTLPALRTRQLEAG

-505 DVKLI
+505 DIKLI
-510 TGLFDVRRPYFELD
+510 AGVFDVRRPYFELD
-524 TDNVFRV
+524 ADNFFRV
-531 LGDVKHQGA
+531 LGDVKHQGV
-540 EISLTARPVA
+540 ELSLTAKPVA

-587 DLRIDYQPPAFAV
+587 DLRLDYQLPAFDA
-600 LSVDLG
+600 LSVDFG

-613 AARIDNTLFIPERAI
+613 AARIDNALFIPERAI
-628 VDLGTRYRFKLGR
+628 VDLGARYRFKLGR
-641 TPAVLRAQIANLTNE
+641 TPAVLRAQIANLTNT
-656 FGWNVTDGGGFQFIA
+656 FGWNVTGGGGFQFIA

-676 MSLSAD
+676 LSLSAD

>member
-1 MKLFA
+1 MTTSTLLSA
-6 LATGLLWASSVAA
+6 LGIAA
-19 QEQPSPQ
+19 AIPVPADQVQQPSPPDNAAQATPATQ
-26 DPLREDSEVSP
+26 DAVQTVAR
-37 EEEGNAPPGD
+37 PGTD
-47 LPDTQTEPSQRGGPS
+47 
-62 NIALVKRS
+62 NIAVVNRS

-127 REGSTIQV
+127 RAGSTIQV

-172 FFAPFATVDAALPLT
+172 FFAPFATVDAALPLS

-214 GGVMRWRPANGVE
+214 GGVMRWRPASGVE

-264 QEWADWAGHSQN
+264 QDWADWAGHSQN

-300 IDRFGANFFANTQ
+300 IDRFGANFFASTQ

-321 VLLGADQVTQSY
+321 VLLGRDQVTQSY

-338 VEREFTEGP
+338 VEREFAEGP

-417 FNLGVQKTRY
+417 INLGVQKSRY

-449 ASAAFT
+449 ASAALT
-455 AIEGLAIYAATTRG
+455 AIDGVAIYAATTRG
-469 LEESGTAPSFATNA
+469 LEESGTAPAFAANA

-498 VRWTLAK
+498 IRWTLA
-505 DVKLI
+505 DNVKLI

-540 EISLTARPVA
+540 EISLTAKPVA

-587 DLRIDYQPPAFAV
+587 DLRIDYQPPAFDA

-628 VDLGTRYRFKLGR
+628 IDLGTRYRFKLGR
-641 TPAVLRAQIANLTNE
+641 TPAVLRAQIANLTNV
-656 FGWNVTDGGGFQFIA
+656 FGWDVTGGGGFQFIA

>member
-1 MKLFA
+1 MPNASRVAWAMLAVLGCFA
-6 LATGLLWASSVAA
+6 SAHAAAA
-19 QEQPSPQ
+19 QAP
-26 DPLREDSEVSP
+26 
-37 EEEGNAPPGD
+37 APP
-47 LPDTQTEPSQRGGPS
+47 PDDERDQAEPDDTPS
-62 NIALVKRS
+62 KPGIALVNRS

-127 REGSTIQV
+127 RAGSTIQV

-151 DFSLRRSGDKPVVSA
+151 DFALRRVGDKPVVSA

-172 FFAPFATVDAALPLT
+172 FFAPFATVDAALPVT
-187 GNLDL
+187 GDFDL

-199 EFVYPDGAD
+199 EFVYPDAAN

-214 GGVMRWRPANGVE
+214 GGVARWRPAEGVE

-236 YFDEQQTPVIFTA
+236 YFDEESTPVIFTA
-249 GAFLPKRIARNRFVG
+249 GRFLPRRIARNRFFG
-264 QEWADWAGHSQN
+264 QDWADWAGHSQN

-282 VARGGWRIGLGL
+282 VTRGSWRIGLGL

-300 IDRFGANFFANTQ
+300 IDQFGANFFASTQ
-313 ADGSAERQ
+313 EDGNAERQ
-321 VLLGADQVTQSY
+321 VLLGQDQVSQSY

-338 VEREFTEGP
+338 VEREFAEGP

-367 FAFRSLGPGVIDVAD
+367 FAFRGIGAGTIGVAD

-387 DVAFGALTRDEIRQ
+387 AVTFGALTRDEIRQ
-401 ETGAL
+401 ETGAV
-406 GYGMQW
+406 GYAMLW

-417 FNLGVQKTRY
+417 LNLGMQKTRY

-435 LAPTANEDSPILWN
+435 LAPTATEDSPILWN
-449 ASAAFT
+449 ASAAIT
-455 AIEGLAIYAATTRG
+455 AIDGIAIYAATTRG
-469 LEESGTAPSFATNA
+469 LEESGTAPAFAANA
-483 NLTLPALRTRQVEAG
+483 NLTLPALRTSQIEAG
-498 VRWTLAK
+498 IRWALAK
-505 DVKLI
+505 DVKLVA
-510 TGLFDVRRPYFELD
+510 GLFDVRRPYFELD
-524 TDNVFRV
+524 ADNVFRV

-558 VLMRPRVTGEAVEQ
+558 VLMRPRVTGEAVEL

-577 RPLGRVGTTL
+577 KPLGRVGTTL
-587 DLRIDYQPPAFAV
+587 DLRIDYQPPAFDA

-606 INYTGDR
+606 INYSGDR
-613 AARIDNTLFIPERAI
+613 AARIDNSLFIPERAI
-628 VDLGTRYRFKLGR
+628 IDLGTRYRFRLGR
-641 TPAVLRAQIANLTNE
+641 TPAVLRAQIANLNNV
-656 FGWNVTDGGGFQFIA
+656 FGWNVTGGGGFQFIP

-676 MSLSAD
+676 LSLSAD

>member
-1 MKLFA
+1 MTTGPSRSAVLLASA
-6 LATGLLWASSVAA
+6 LLLAPLRPAVAQAADPPASQEPDAATA
-19 QEQPSPQ
+19 QER
-26 DPLREDSEVSP
+26 DA
-37 EEEGNAPPGD
+37 GA
-47 LPDTQTEPSQRGGPS
+47 
-62 NIALVKRS
+62 NIALVNRS

-112 EGLYFDNQGPLSDAV
+112 EGLYFDSQAAFSDAV
-127 REGSTIQV
+127 RAGSTIQV

-151 DFSLRRSGDKPVVSA
+151 DFALRRVGEKPVVSA

-172 FFAPFATVDAALPLT
+172 FFAPFATVDAALPLSAS
-187 GNLDL
+187 LDL

-199 EFVYPDGAD
+199 EFVYPDAAN

-214 GGVMRWRPANGVE
+214 GGVARWRPAEGVE
-227 LTGFYSRYD
+227 LTGFFSRYD
-236 YFDEQQTPVIFTA
+236 YFDEETTPVIFTA
-249 GAFLPKRIARNRFVG
+249 GAFLPRRIARNRFYG
-264 QEWADWAGHSQN
+264 QDWADWAGHSQN

-282 VARGGWRIGLGL
+282 VARGPWRIGLGL

-300 IDRFGANFFANTQ
+300 IDRFGANFFASTQ
-313 ADGSAERQ
+313 TDGSTERQ
-321 VLLGADQVTQSY
+321 VLLGRDQVSQSY

-347 RRHRLLASARFRQ
+347 RRHRVLASARFRR

-367 FAFRSLGPGVIDVAD
+367 FAFRSLGPGMIDVAD
-382 PVAEP
+382 PVPEP
-387 DVAFGALTRDEIRQ
+387 EITFGALTRDEIRQ

-417 FNLGVQKTRY
+417 INLGVQKTRY

-435 LAPTANEDSPILWN
+435 LAPTANADSPILWN
-449 ASAAFT
+449 ASAALT
-455 AIEGLAIYAATTRG
+455 AIDGIALYAATTRG

-510 TGLFDVRRPYFELD
+510 AGLFDVRRPYFELD
-524 TDNVFRV
+524 SDNVFRV

-540 EISLTARPVA
+540 EISLTARPVE
-550 GLNVVAGA
+550 GLNLVAGA
-558 VLMRPRVTGEAVEQ
+558 VLMRPRVTGAAVEQ

-587 DLRIDYQPPAFAV
+587 DLRVDYQPPAFDA

-613 AARIDNTLFIPERAI
+613 AARIDNSLFIPERAI
-628 VDLGTRYRFKLGR
+628 IDLGTRYRFKLGR
-641 TPAVLRAQIANLTNE
+641 TPAVLRAQIANLTNT
-656 FGWNVTDGGGFQFIA
+656 FGWNVTGGGGFQFIP

-676 MSLSAD
+676 LSLSAD